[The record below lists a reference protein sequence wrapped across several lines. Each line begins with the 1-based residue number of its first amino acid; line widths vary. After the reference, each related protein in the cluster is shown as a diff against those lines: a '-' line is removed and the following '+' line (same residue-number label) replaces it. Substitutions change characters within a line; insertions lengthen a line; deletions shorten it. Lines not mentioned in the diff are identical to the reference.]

1 MLKVM
6 FVKEVLDQ
14 LMTDLKFSLWRTVC
28 RFFYLPFHFLARLWF
43 RLTEAFV
50 AILLFVSFLNVLK
63 PSGVTVENFLKVCGT
78 YFTGVSVENAFGAFL
93 TVNVIWYLV
102 ILFLTGFVLL
112 MDIFA
117 LMFGHATYRYK
128 VLCFYRV
135 LRETEEPMFF
145 AREKV
150 SDEIMS
156 EETDETTF
164 EETEETPSEETEKT
178 TSEESEETT
187 SEESEETSSK

>member
-1 MLKVM
+1 MILKVM
-6 FVKEVLDQ
+6 FVKEALDQ
-14 LMTDLKFSLWRTVC
+14 RMTDLKFSLWRTVC

-43 RLTEAFV
+43 RLMEAFV

-63 PSGVTVENFLKVCGT
+63 PSGLTVESFLKVCGT
-78 YFTGVSVENAFGAFL
+78 YFTGVSVENAFGVFL

-102 ILFLTGFVLL
+102 VLFLTIFVLL

-150 SDEIMS
+150 SDATKSDETNS
-156 EETDETTF
+156 EEKS
-164 EETEETPSEETEKT
+164 SEEK
-178 TSEESEETT
+178 S
-187 SEESEETSSK
+187 SEETSSEQE

>member
-1 MLKVM
+1 MMILKVM
-6 FVKEVLDQ
+6 FVKEALDQ
-14 LMTDLKFSLWRTVC
+14 RMTDLKFSLWRTVC

-43 RLTEAFV
+43 RLMEAFV

-63 PSGVTVENFLKVCGT
+63 PSGLTVESFLKVCGT

-102 ILFLTGFVLL
+102 ILFLTVFVLL

-135 LRETEEPMFF
+135 LRETDEPMFF

-150 SDEIMS
+150 SDETKS
-156 EETDETTF
+156 EDT
-164 EETEETPSEETEKT
+164 S
-178 TSEESEETT
+178 SEESKETK
-187 SEESEETSSK
+187 SEETSSN

>member
-1 MLKVM
+1 M
-6 FVKEVLDQ
+6 FVKEALDQ
-14 LMTDLKFSLWRTVC
+14 RMTDLKFSLWRTVC

-43 RLTEAFV
+43 RLMEAFV

-63 PSGVTVENFLKVCGT
+63 PSGLTVESFLKVCGT

-102 ILFLTGFVLL
+102 VLFLTIFVLL

-150 SDEIMS
+150 SDATKSDETNS
-156 EETDETTF
+156 EEKS
-164 EETEETPSEETEKT
+164 SEEK
-178 TSEESEETT
+178 S
-187 SEESEETSSK
+187 SEETSSEQE

>member
-1 MLKVM
+1 MMMLKVM
-6 FVKEVLDQ
+6 FVKEALDR

-28 RFFYLPFHFLARLWF
+28 RFFYLPFRFLGQLWF
-43 RLTEAFV
+43 RLMEAFV

-63 PSGVTVENFLKVCGT
+63 PSVLTVESFLKVCGT
-78 YFTGVSVENAFGAFL
+78 YFSGISAENMLGAFL
-93 TVNVIWYLV
+93 TVNVILYIGV
-102 ILFLTGFVLL
+102 LFLTVFVLL
-112 MDIFA
+112 IDIFA

-150 SDEIMS
+150 T
-156 EETDETTF
+156 EEKPF
-164 EETEETPSEETEKT
+164 EEST
-178 TSEESEETT
+178 SEETT
-187 SEESEETSSK
+187 SEETTSEETSSK

>member
-1 MLKVM
+1 
-6 FVKEVLDQ
+6 
-14 LMTDLKFSLWRTVC
+14 MTDLKFSLWRTVC

-78 YFTGVSVENAFGAFL
+78 YFTGISVENAFGAFL

-102 ILFLTGFVLL
+102 ILFLTIFVLL
-112 MDIFA
+112 IDIFA

-150 SDEIMS
+150 IDENS
-156 EETDETTF
+156 
-164 EETEETPSEETEKT
+164 
-178 TSEESEETT
+178 SEESEETKFDET
-187 SEESEETSSK
+187 KFEETNSDETLSEETNSEETISEETKSEQK

>member
-6 FVKEVLDQ
+6 FVKEALDR
-14 LMTDLKFSLWRTVC
+14 LMIDLKFSLWRTVC

-63 PSGVTVENFLKVCGT
+63 PSGLTVESFLKVCGT
-78 YFTGVSVENAFGAFL
+78 YFTGVSVENVFGAFL

-117 LMFGHATYRYK
+117 LLSGHATYRYK

-135 LRETEEPMFF
+135 LKETDEPMFF

-150 SDEIMS
+150 ADETTSEETEETTSEETEETTS
-156 EETDETTF
+156 EETDETT
-164 EETEETPSEETEKT
+164 P
-178 TSEESEETT
+178 
-187 SEESEETSSK
+187 EETSSEETFSEQK

>member
-1 MLKVM
+1 MMTLKVM
-6 FVKEVLDQ
+6 FVKEALDQ
-14 LMTDLKFSLWRTVC
+14 RMTDLKFSLWRTVC

-63 PSGVTVENFLKVCGT
+63 PSGLTVEKFLSVCGT

-102 ILFLTGFVLL
+102 ILFLTVFVLL

-135 LRETEEPMFF
+135 LRETDEPMFF
-145 AREKV
+145 ARETVTEEKP
-150 SDEIMS
+150 SEETSSEEIMS
-156 EETDETTF
+156 EEIKSDETT
-164 EETEETPSEETEKT
+164 PV
-178 TSEESEETT
+178 ETT
-187 SEESEETSSK
+187 SEVITSKETSSK

>member
-1 MLKVM
+1 
-6 FVKEVLDQ
+6 
-14 LMTDLKFSLWRTVC
+14 MTDLKFSLWRTVC
-28 RFFYLPFHFLARLWF
+28 RFFYLPFHFLVRLWF

-78 YFTGVSVENAFGAFL
+78 YFTGISVENAFGAFL
-93 TVNVIWYLV
+93 TVNVIWYFV

-117 LMFGHATYRYK
+117 LMFGHATYCHK

-145 AREKV
+145 TREKV
-150 SDEIMS
+150 A
-156 EETDETTF
+156 DETTS
-164 EETEETPSEETEKT
+164 EETEETISEETEET
-178 TSEESEETT
+178 ISEETEETT
-187 SEESEETSSK
+187 SEETSSK

>member
-1 MLKVM
+1 MILKVM
-6 FVKEVLDQ
+6 FVKEALDQ
-14 LMTDLKFSLWRTVC
+14 RMTDLKFSLWRTVC

-63 PSGVTVENFLKVCGT
+63 PSGLTVESFLKVCGT

-102 ILFLTGFVLL
+102 VLFLTIFVLL

-150 SDEIMS
+150 SDATKSDETNS
-156 EETDETTF
+156 EEKS
-164 EETEETPSEETEKT
+164 SEEK
-178 TSEESEETT
+178 S
-187 SEESEETSSK
+187 SEETSSEQE

>member
-1 MLKVM
+1 M
-6 FVKEVLDQ
+6 FVKEVLVL

-78 YFTGVSVENAFGAFL
+78 YFTGISVENAFGAFL

-102 ILFLTGFVLL
+102 ILFLTIFVLL

-117 LMFGHATYRYK
+117 LMFGHVTYRYK

-135 LRETEEPMFF
+135 LKETEEPMFF
-145 AREKV
+145 VREKV
-150 SDEIMS
+150 SDATKSDETNS
-156 EETDETTF
+156 EEKS
-164 EETEETPSEETEKT
+164 SEEK
-178 TSEESEETT
+178 S
-187 SEESEETSSK
+187 SEETSSEQE

>member
-1 MLKVM
+1 M
-6 FVKEVLDQ
+6 
-14 LMTDLKFSLWRTVC
+14 
-28 RFFYLPFHFLARLWF
+28 
-43 RLTEAFV
+43 EAFV

-63 PSGVTVENFLKVCGT
+63 PSGLTVESFLKVCGT

-102 ILFLTGFVLL
+102 VLFLTIFVLL

-150 SDEIMS
+150 SDATKS
-156 EETDETTF
+156 EETN
-164 EETEETPSEETEKT
+164 SEEKS
-178 TSEESEETT
+178 SEEKS
-187 SEESEETSSK
+187 SEETSSEQE

>member
-1 MLKVM
+1 MI
-6 FVKEVLDQ
+6 
-14 LMTDLKFSLWRTVC
+14 DLKFSLWRTIC

-63 PSGVTVENFLKVCGT
+63 PSGLTVESFLKVCGT
-78 YFTGVSVENAFGAFL
+78 YFSGISAENILGAFL
-93 TVNVIWYLV
+93 TVNVIWYIV
-102 ILFLTGFVLL
+102 VLFLTVFVL
-112 MDIFA
+112 MTDIWA
-117 LMFGHATYRYK
+117 LLFGHATYRYK

-150 SDEIMS
+150 SDETKSDEKSS
-156 EETDETTF
+156 EEKSS
-164 EETEETPSEETEKT
+164 EEKSSEETPSEQE
-178 TSEESEETT
+178 
-187 SEESEETSSK
+187 

>member
-1 MLKVM
+1 MTLKVT
-6 FVKEVLDQ
+6 FVKEVLVL

-78 YFTGVSVENAFGAFL
+78 YFSGISVENMFGAFL

-102 ILFLTGFVLL
+102 VLFLTVFVL
-112 MDIFA
+112 MTDIWA
-117 LMFGHATYRYK
+117 LLFGHATYRYK

-145 AREKV
+145 AREK
-150 SDEIMS
+150 IA
-156 EETDETTF
+156 DETTS
-164 EETEETPSEETEKT
+164 EETEEITSEET
-178 TSEESEETT
+178 EETT
-187 SEESEETSSK
+187 SEETEETSSEQK

>member
-1 MLKVM
+1 
-6 FVKEVLDQ
+6 
-14 LMTDLKFSLWRTVC
+14 MTDLKFSLWRTVC
-28 RFFYLPFHFLARLWF
+28 RFFYLPFHFLACLWF

-78 YFTGVSVENAFGAFL
+78 YFTGISVENAFGAFL

-102 ILFLTGFVLL
+102 ILFLTIFVLL

-117 LMFGHATYRYK
+117 LMFGHVTYRYK

-135 LRETEEPMFF
+135 LKETEEPMFF
-145 AREKV
+145 VREKV
-150 SDEIMS
+150 SDATKSDETNS
-156 EETDETTF
+156 EEKS
-164 EETEETPSEETEKT
+164 SEEK
-178 TSEESEETT
+178 S
-187 SEESEETSSK
+187 SEETSSEQE

>member
-1 MLKVM
+1 MILKVM
-6 FVKEVLDQ
+6 FVKEALDQ
-14 LMTDLKFSLWRTVC
+14 RMTDLKFSLWRTVC

-43 RLTEAFV
+43 RLMEAFV

-63 PSGVTVENFLKVCGT
+63 PSGLTVESFLKVCGT

-102 ILFLTGFVLL
+102 VLFLTIFVLL

-150 SDEIMS
+150 SDATKS
-156 EETDETTF
+156 D
-164 EETEETPSEETEKT
+164 
-178 TSEESEETT
+178 ETT
-187 SEESEETSSK
+187 SEEKSSEEKSSEETSSEQE

>member
-1 MLKVM
+1 MI
-6 FVKEVLDQ
+6 
-14 LMTDLKFSLWRTVC
+14 DLKFSLWRTIC
-28 RFFYLPFHFLARLWF
+28 RFFYLPFHFLVRLWF

-63 PSGVTVENFLKVCGT
+63 PSGLTVEKFLSVCGT

-102 ILFLTGFVLL
+102 ILFLTVFVLL

-150 SDEIMS
+150 SEEPKSEDTSS
-156 EETDETTF
+156 EEI
-164 EETEETPSEETEKT
+164 EETS
-178 TSEESEETT
+178 
-187 SEESEETSSK
+187 SEETSSEQK

>member
-1 MLKVM
+1 MLKVL
-6 FVKEVLDQ
+6 FVKEALDR
-14 LMTDLKFSLWRTVC
+14 LMIDLKFSLWRTIC

-63 PSGVTVENFLKVCGT
+63 PSGLTVESFLKVCGT
-78 YFTGVSVENAFGAFL
+78 YFSGISAENILGAFL
-93 TVNVIWYLV
+93 TVNVIWYIV
-102 ILFLTGFVLL
+102 VLFLTVFVL
-112 MDIFA
+112 MTDIWA
-117 LMFGHATYRYK
+117 LLFGHATYRYK

-150 SDEIMS
+150 SDETKSDEKSS
-156 EETDETTF
+156 EEKSS
-164 EETEETPSEETEKT
+164 EEKSSEETPSEQE
-178 TSEESEETT
+178 
-187 SEESEETSSK
+187 

>member
-1 MLKVM
+1 MMILKVM
-6 FVKEVLDQ
+6 FVKEALDQ
-14 LMTDLKFSLWRTVC
+14 RMTDLKFSLWRTVC

-43 RLTEAFV
+43 RLMEAFV

-63 PSGVTVENFLKVCGT
+63 PSGLTVESFLKVCGT

-102 ILFLTGFVLL
+102 VLFLTIFVLL

-150 SDEIMS
+150 SDATKSDETNS
-156 EETDETTF
+156 EEK
-164 EETEETPSEETEKT
+164 PSEEK
-178 TSEESEETT
+178 S
-187 SEESEETSSK
+187 SEETSSEQE

>member
-1 MLKVM
+1 
-6 FVKEVLDQ
+6 
-14 LMTDLKFSLWRTVC
+14 MTDLKFSLWRTIC

-63 PSGVTVENFLKVCGT
+63 PSELTVEKFLSVCGT

-102 ILFLTGFVLL
+102 ILFLTVFVLL
-112 MDIFA
+112 IDIFA

-135 LRETEEPMFF
+135 FRETEEPMFF

-150 SDEIMS
+150 SDETKSDETTSEEKLSEEKSS
-156 EETDETTF
+156 EETEKITA
-164 EETEETPSEETEKT
+164 EESEETPSEQK
-178 TSEESEETT
+178 
-187 SEESEETSSK
+187 